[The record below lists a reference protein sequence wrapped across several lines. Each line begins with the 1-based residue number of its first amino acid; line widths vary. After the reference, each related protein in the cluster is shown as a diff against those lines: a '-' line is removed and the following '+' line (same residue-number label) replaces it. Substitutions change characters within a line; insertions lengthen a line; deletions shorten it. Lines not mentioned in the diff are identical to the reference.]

1 MAYRELIMRANDI
14 TRSFPLAG
22 GGKIQ
27 VLKGISVEIPKK
39 SITLLRGRSGSGK
52 TTLINILSALDYPT
66 EGKVFFKDQDITK
79 MSESAREALRRKEI
93 GIIFQSVS
101 LIPIMTAYEN
111 VEFALRLAG
120 YEGDRKERAE
130 KALKMVGL
138 GARMHHMPQELSGGE
153 QQRVAIARAMAHKP
167 KLIFADEPT
176 AELDSGTARH
186 VMKIF
191 KDLVQEEDITIVMT
205 THDISLMD
213 AADRTYVMEDGEV
226 VSNG

>member
-66 EGKVFFKDQDITK
+66 EGNVFFKDQDITK
-79 MSESAREALRRKEI
+79 MSEGAREALRRKDI

-111 VEFALRLAG
+111 VEFSLRLAG
-120 YEGDRKERAE
+120 YEGDRKERVE
-130 KALKMVGL
+130 KALRLVGL

-153 QQRVAIARAMAHKP
+153 QQRVAIARAVAHRP

-191 KDLVQEEDITIVMT
+191 KDLVEEEDITIIMT

-213 AADRTYVMEDGEV
+213 AADKTYVMEDGEV
-226 VSNG
+226 VGNG

>member
-1 MAYRELIMRANDI
+1 MSYKEIIMRADNI

-66 EGKVFFKDQDITK
+66 EGRVLFKDQDITK
-79 MSESAREALRRKEI
+79 LSEGAREALRRKEI

-111 VEFALRLAG
+111 VEFSLRLAG
-120 YEGDRKERAE
+120 YEGDRKERVE
-130 KALKMVGL
+130 KALRLVGL
-138 GARMHHMPQELSGGE
+138 GARMHVDPAARRGIQSLS
-153 QQRVAIARAMAHKP
+153 ARASGVHPPQTQIAHRLPDKT
-167 KLIFADEPT
+167 K
-176 AELDSGTARH
+176 
-186 VMKIF
+186 
-191 KDLVQEEDITIVMT
+191 
-205 THDISLMD
+205 
-213 AADRTYVMEDGEV
+213 RTLAGSFRCHFYGKMLTRRLPGCFPP
-226 VSNG
+226 SRRTPPAPALPRTMR